1 MNERNWGQVVP
12 FALSAAK
19 MRRGANNRRKQG
31 AHLEATELL
40 RQAAWAEDSV
50 MGWLALGQQ
59 LRALGC
65 YEQAAVMLTRL
76 LARDE
81 RTPEIWLEL
90 GRCLR
95 AIGQRELALD
105 CYYHFLQEDPYGP
118 AADEARMALS
128 DLEAPEHAHEPL
140 RLMNLIHRGMHDWQ
154 EGRRER
160 ALRRL
165 HRALRMTCRP
175 ERLGITIALLY
186 MAEGNPHAAL
196 PYVAAVLRKEP
207 NNPRCL
213 TTMATI
219 FSQMDKP
226 RIARA
231 FLRRS
236 MPYCQDVPGEELFLS
251 AADAIFARREA
262 KDYLHERLRKQP
274 HRIALLHALAD
285 QCYAAGQRD
294 RALQIWQRILRLDP
308 DDRRARVLRKW
319 APEHPELPLPPH
331 YTLPAQALRSQL
343 AHLTEAVASRI
354 PVEEIL
360 RSGTQTRA
368 VLDWCFTLRDAQR
381 QSFALGLL
389 MRSDHPA
396 VRRYFKELLLSS
408 AVAPEIQQCV
418 LVRLAELGETGPMLL
433 LMGGRFTP
441 VQCQKTQNRPQ
452 NLWRLFLPT
461 LLYESRFWRQSEE
474 IVALAA
480 DLWPMLSPQQR
491 QEAATQGSIC
501 WAKAIELLYL
511 HMTGQEEAAFS
522 VMEKLSVSPRRVRR
536 ILRAIQTK
544 MDSEPIPTGDE

>member
-12 FALSAAK
+12 FALSAAR
-19 MRRGANNRRKQG
+19 MRRGANLRRKQG

-59 LRALGC
+59 LRSLGC
-65 YEQAAVMLTRL
+65 YEQAAMILTRL

-81 RTPEIWLEL
+81 RVPEIWLEM

-95 AIGQRELALD
+95 AIGQKELALD
-105 CYYHFLQEDPYGP
+105 CYYHFLQEDPYSP

-128 DLEAPEHAHEPL
+128 DLEAPEHVHEPL

-165 HRALRMTCRP
+165 HRALRMTRRP

-196 PYVAAVLRKEP
+196 PYVAAILRREP

-262 KDYLHERLRKQP
+262 KDYLHARLRKQP
-274 HRIALLHALAD
+274 HRIALLHALAN
-285 QCYAAGQRD
+285 QCYAAGQKD
-294 RALQIWQRILRLDP
+294 KALQIWQRILRLDP

-331 YTLPAQALRSQL
+331 YSLPAQALHAQL
-343 AHLTEAVASRI
+343 ACLTEAVASRT

-360 RSGTQTRA
+360 RCGTQTRA
-368 VLDWCFTLRDAQR
+368 VLDWCFSLRDLHR
-381 QSFALGLL
+381 QSAALGLL
-389 MRSDHPA
+389 IRHDHPA
-396 VRRYFKELLLSS
+396 VRRYFKELLLTS
-408 AVAPEIQQCV
+408 AVVPEIQQCM
-418 LVRLAELGETGPMLL
+418 LVRLAEMGETGPMLL

-441 VQCQKTQNRPQ
+441 VQCQKTQNKPQ

-474 IVALAA
+474 IVSLAA
-480 DLWPMLSPQQR
+480 DLWPMLSPAQR
-491 QEAATQGSIC
+491 QEAATQGSVC

-522 VMEKLSVSPRRVRR
+522 VMERLSVSPRRVRR
-536 ILRAIQTK
+536 ILRAIQAK
-544 MDSEPIPTGDE
+544 MECEPVEAFDE

>member
-368 VLDWCFTLRDAQR
+368 VLDWCFTLRDTQR

>member
-19 MRRGANNRRKQG
+19 MRRGAHIRRKQG

-50 MGWLALGQQ
+50 LGWLALGQQ

-65 YEQAAVMLTRL
+65 YEQASAILARL
-76 LARDE
+76 LAREE
-81 RTPEIWLEL
+81 RVPDIWLEL

-95 AIGQRELALD
+95 AMGQTEIALD
-105 CYYHFLQEDPYGP
+105 CYYHFLQEDPYSA

-128 DLEAPEHAHEPL
+128 DLEAPDHAHEPL
-140 RLMNLIHRGMHDWQ
+140 RLMKLIHRGMSDWQ
-154 EGRRER
+154 DGRRER

-165 HRALRMTCRP
+165 HRALRMTRQP
-175 ERLGITIALLY
+175 ERLSITIALMY

-196 PYVAAVLRKEP
+196 PYTALLLRREP
-207 NNPRCL
+207 QNPRCL

-236 MPYCQDVPGEELFLS
+236 MPHCQDVAGEELFLS
-251 AADAIFARREA
+251 AAAAIFAHKEA
-262 KDYLHERLRKQP
+262 GEYLRERLKKQP

-285 QCYAAGQRD
+285 QCYADGQKEK
-294 RALQIWQRILRLDP
+294 AQQIWQRILRLDP

-319 APEHPELPLPPH
+319 TPEHPEMPLPPPFS
-331 YTLPAQALRSQL
+331 LPAQALRSQL
-343 AHLTEAVASRI
+343 AHLTEAVASHT
-354 PVEEIL
+354 PAEEML

-368 VLDWCFTLRDAQR
+368 VLDWCFSLRDAQR
-381 QSFALGLL
+381 QSIALGLL

-396 VRRYFKELLLSS
+396 VIRYFKELLLSS

-418 LVRLAELGETGPMLL
+418 LVRLAELGEMGPMLML
-433 LMGGRFTP
+433 VGGRFTP
-441 VQCQKTQNRPQ
+441 VQCQKASNRPQ
-452 NLWRLFLPT
+452 SLWRLFLPS
-461 LLYESRFWRQSEE
+461 LLHESRFWQQSEH
-474 IVALAA
+474 ITALAA
-480 DLWPMLSPQQR
+480 DIWPLLSPEQR
-491 QEAATQGSIC
+491 QEAATHGSIC

-522 VMEKLSVSPRRVRR
+522 VMARLSVSPRRVRR
-536 ILRAIQTK
+536 ILRAIQAK
-544 MDSEPIPTGDE
+544 MECKPVEAGDE

>member
-12 FALSAAK
+12 FTLSAAK

-274 HRIALLHALAD
+274 HRIALLHTLAD

>member
-319 APEHPELPLPPH
+319 APEHSELPLPPH